1 MYLCRRCNK
10 SFQDEHA
17 VGVEVI
23 FGKVYCV
30 SCGEQLVNMEGE
42 RPPVVEKKREHAIPT
57 MVTNSDHSVSSTSN
71 SNNTTI
77 TNIYK
82 GDTAEKVETKY
93 GVFKK
98 EEVTLCKS
106 CKEYVPLNYFV
117 SEAGICQDCMLNIQ
131 IAEGD
136 GALEE
141 KLYEEAKDCYE
152 KVLKSTY
159 GNEERRYELMFKL
172 GRCYFELQDGKK
184 AVGYFAKTKNKFVD
198 SIYYLGLCSE
208 KGIGKEKNPELAL
221 KYYNEAA
228 KKGSSLAIEELA
240 KKELESIEDERL
252 MLEEAEKAD
261 IEDNR
266 PNVSDDDVFEVSN
279 GVTSVSDNEP
289 ELQNEEEGSVE
300 VNQDELDNME
310 VLETDDAG
318 NVDVGAGADAD
329 ANADMNHEPE
339 IPQQNVQNYAQET
352 VVNVHPLVATAQEQE
367 GLGEQ
372 MKRHK
377 VILIGIGIIILLIV
391 AYFTIGDNK
400 RENVRLFLNTD
411 QKTITVGEDDTLYLT
426 SYPEDADINV
436 KWESSDTH
444 IATVQ
449 EGIVTAHSEGN
460 AVIRVYTTT
469 DNEVT
474 AQCHYR
480 IQPKEV
486 KKVKQVEKA
495 EVRKNEEKTQ
505 EQRSPV
511 ANPKEAS
518 SGTLDLGYA
527 KYSGDIRNGKPD
539 GAGILTFKRH
549 YLAGRDFSGEE
560 IYAEQ
565 GERLDGNFSNGYLQI
580 GTLYQKDGNTKKI
593 RY

>member
-23 FGKVYCV
+23 FGKAYCV
-30 SCGEQLVNMEGE
+30 SCGEQLVNMEE
-42 RPPVVEKKREHAIPT
+42 QPSVVEKKRGHAIPT
-57 MVTNSDHSVSSTSN
+57 MVTNSDHSVSATTN

-98 EEVTLCKS
+98 DEVTLCKS
-106 CKEYVPLNYFV
+106 CKEYVPFSYFV
-117 SEAGICQDCMLNIQ
+117 TDAGICQDCMLNIQ

-228 KKGSSLAIEELA
+228 QKGSSLAIEELA
-240 KKELESIEDERL
+240 KKELESIENERL
-252 MLEEAEKAD
+252 MLEEEEKANIEEDRPD
-261 IEDNR
+261 I
-266 PNVSDDDVFEVSN
+266 SDADVFESSN
-279 GVTSVSDNEP
+279 VETSVSVDEP
-289 ELQNEEEGSVE
+289 EMQNEEEGSVE
-300 VNQDELDNME
+300 VNQDECDNIE
-310 VLETDDAG
+310 VQETDDAG
-318 NVDVGAGADAD
+318 NVDASADAD
-329 ANADMNHEPE
+329 VDADMDHEPE
-339 IPQQNVQNYAQET
+339 KPQQNVQNYAQET
-352 VVNVHPLVATAQEQE
+352 VVNVHPIADSEQVQG

-372 MKRHK
+372 LKK
-377 VILIGIGIIILLIV
+377 YKAILICTGIFILLIV
-391 AYFTIGDNK
+391 SYFTIGDNK
-400 RENVRLFLNTD
+400 KENVRLFLNTD

-426 SYPEDADINV
+426 SYPENADINV

-460 AVIRVYTTT
+460 AVISVYITT

-474 AQCHYR
+474 AQCHYS
-480 IQPKEV
+480 ILPKEV

-511 ANPKEAS
+511 TNPKESS

-539 GAGILTFKRH
+539 GTGILTFKHH

-560 IYAEQ
+560 VYAEQ

>member
-10 SFQDEHA
+10 RFQDEHA

-42 RPPVVEKKREHAIPT
+42 QSPVVEKKRGHALPT

-82 GDTAEKVETKY
+82 GDTAEKVETRY

-98 EEVTLCKS
+98 DEVTLCKS

-141 KLYEEAKDCYE
+141 RLYEEAKDCYE

-240 KKELESIEDERL
+240 KKELESIENERL
-252 MLEEAEKAD
+252 MLEEAERAD
-261 IEDNR
+261 IEEDR
-266 PNVSDDDVFEVSN
+266 PDMPDADVFEGSN
-279 GVTSVSDNEP
+279 GEISVSEAEP
-289 ELQNEEEGSVE
+289 EMQNDEEDSVE
-300 VNQDELDNME
+300 VNQDEIDNIE
-310 VLETDDAG
+310 VQETDDAG
-318 NVDVGAGADAD
+318 NVNVGADVD
-329 ANADMNHEPE
+329 TNADMDHEPE
-339 IPQQNVQNYAQET
+339 KPQQNVQNYAQET
-352 VVNVHPLVATAQEQE
+352 VVNVHPIGDPAQVQE

-372 MKRHK
+372 LKKYK
-377 VILIGIGIIILLIV
+377 VILIGTGIFILLIV

-400 RENVRLFLNTD
+400 KENIRLFLNTD

-426 SYPEDADINV
+426 SYPEDADVNV

-460 AVIRVYTTT
+460 VVIRVYTTT

-474 AQCHYR
+474 AQCHYC

-495 EVRKNEEKTQ
+495 EVSKNVEKTQ
-505 EQRSPV
+505 EQQSPV
-511 ANPKEAS
+511 TNPKESS

-539 GAGILTFKRH
+539 GAGMLTFKRH

-560 IYAEQ
+560 VYAEQ
-565 GERLDGNFSNGYLQI
+565 GDRLDGNFSNGYLQI